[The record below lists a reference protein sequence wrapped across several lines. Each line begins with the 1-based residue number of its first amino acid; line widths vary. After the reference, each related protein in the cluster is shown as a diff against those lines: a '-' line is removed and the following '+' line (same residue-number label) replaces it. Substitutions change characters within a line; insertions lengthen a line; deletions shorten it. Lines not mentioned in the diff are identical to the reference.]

1 MTKVELIAAVA
12 NEANLTK
19 KDAEAAVNGA
29 LNAITNALK
38 EGDKVTL
45 VGFGT
50 FEVRERPARKGR
62 NPQTGEE
69 ITIEASKLPAF
80 KAGKALSSNLNELAR
95 PTASFA
101 AGRFCVIKKGT
112 TYHASG

>member
-19 KDAEAAVNGA
+19 KDAEAAVNSA

-38 EGDKVTL
+38 EGDKVAL

-62 NPQTGEE
+62 NPRNPRTGEAVE
-69 ITIEASKLPAF
+69 IAASKAPAF
-80 KAGKALSSNLNELAR
+80 KAGKALKDS
-95 PTASFA
+95 
-101 AGRFCVIKKGT
+101 VQ
-112 TYHASG
+112 

>member
-12 NEANLTK
+12 EKANLTK

-29 LNAITNALK
+29 LDVITESLK
-38 EGDKVTL
+38 GGDKVTL

-50 FEVRERPARKGR
+50 FEVRERPERKGR

-80 KAGKALSSNLNELAR
+80 KAGKALKDAV
-95 PTASFA
+95 A
-101 AGRFCVIKKGT
+101 K
-112 TYHASG
+112 